1 MELFDLAVDFSLYT
15 VAALR
20 KLRET
25 GQARFDEQALV
36 ASGAGDNVADETLD
50 ALENAKAYV
59 ELIDT
64 EIKSRN
70 ARKARLATLTAAAE
84 EEEAEEEAAT
94 EEPATEEPAAE
105 EAVTA
110 AAEPAKV
117 PSVSEVAKGGA
128 TTNPRPI
135 AAPSVLVASGDVP
148 NTRMGD
154 GMTYDEFT
162 EKFLEMSGTFENMGR
177 AGQLGQVNR
186 NIAQMRRN
194 YPDEF
199 KVWGDQR
206 DQEILQRVANE
217 ANLPGGSL
225 RASKKLAV
233 ADLVNSGTPEEVA
246 LTAAGGWCAPSVT
259 DYSVCFQ
266 TVIDGIYDAPEVQ
279 APRGGVRHNTG
290 LDWST
295 IYGGGNILASANGV
309 TGFWNR
315 TEAQIAAG
323 SPVKDS
329 IQVSCPSFTDTRL
342 GVTGVWITS
351 PILENRGYPEFVA
364 TFMRGA
370 AAVHAHQENAL
381 QIQAVVSGS
390 TAVTLSSDP
399 YVSDGSVT
407 SNLLASIEMAIVDLR
422 YRLRMARNASVE
434 IVLPIWVRAQFRAD
448 LSRRNVADISNSLSV
463 ADSQIDSWMAQRGAN
478 VQYVYDWQDAFTS
491 ATAGL
496 PGNATAIQVLPATT
510 QFLAYPSGTWV
521 RAVQDVITLSAVYD
535 SALLPTNT
543 VTQLF
548 MEDGWAMLQMC
559 PVSRVYTV
567 PTCPS
572 GSTTAPS
579 QVDCVT
585 P

>member
-64 EIKSRN
+64 EIKSRD

-84 EEEAEEEAAT
+84 EEDAEEEAPA
-94 EEPATEEPAAE
+94 EEPATEEPAAT

-266 TVIDGIYDAPEVQ
+266 TVIDGIYDTPEVQ

-351 PILENRGYPEFVA
+351 PILENRGYPEFVS

-390 TAVTLSSDP
+390 TAVTLTSDP

-496 PGNATAIQVLPATT
+496 PGNATAIQALPATT